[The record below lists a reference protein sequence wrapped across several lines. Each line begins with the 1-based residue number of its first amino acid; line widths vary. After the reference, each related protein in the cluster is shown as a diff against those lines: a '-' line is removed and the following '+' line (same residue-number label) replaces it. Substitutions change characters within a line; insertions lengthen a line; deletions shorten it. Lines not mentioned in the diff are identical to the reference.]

1 MKSLR
6 VSLCSVALALGTCLS
21 SAATAAH
28 PGWPDPILPNPPL
41 PALPDPI
48 HLIDHTVFDAAV
60 QDVIEA
66 AEEQAELIAHPDEI
80 FHDPPPKLHHD
91 HRSLRRSKADRFA
104 PAGISNAHVHAQGEW
119 MAEYK
124 YLVTFQEDNRA
135 GSSTID
141 DLATIPYTHDGI
153 TTNFGASPTQ
163 MTAEMHQIR
172 LMYGVS
178 DDLTIYT
185 VMNFPV
191 LTMDHIRGPGNP
203 TGGGPGSAFTT
214 HTSGIGDT
222 QFGALGNLIDSE
234 HDDLIINVGFSVP
247 TGDIFDTS
255 ANSTAGLL
263 ELPLEYPMRKGS
275 GTFNARPGITYRH
288 FEECSSFGVQ
298 YQGDH
303 PIGENYRDY
312 SVGDIYRLN
321 AWYSHLVGENIAL
334 SLRIENLW
342 RSNYDGADPQTPDA
356 LISTNVESFRGGYF
370 LNVGAG
376 VAIMHQGHLLNV
388 ELIPT
393 VYQNLEGIQLET
405 DWSLVASWSSTF

>member
-6 VSLCSVALALGTCLS
+6 VSLCTVGLALGTCLS
-21 SAATAAH
+21 SAASAAH
-28 PGWPDPILPNPPL
+28 PGWPDPVLPNPPL
-41 PALPDPI
+41 PAPI

-60 QDVIEA
+60 QDAIEL

-80 FHDPPPKLHHD
+80 FHDPPPAVRYDLGD
-91 HRSLRRSKADRFA
+91 VRRGKADRYA
-104 PAGISNAHVHAQGEW
+104 PAGLSGAYVNNQGEW
-119 MAEYK
+119 IAEYK
-124 YLVTFQEDNRA
+124 YLVSFKEDNRA

-163 MTAEMHQIR
+163 MTEELHVIR
-172 LMYGVS
+172 LTYGVS
-178 DDLTIYT
+178 DDLTLYS
-185 VMNFPV
+185 VMSFPV

-203 TGGGPGSAFTT
+203 TGGRPGSAFTT

-222 QFGALGNLIDSE
+222 LFGALGNLIDSDN
-234 HDDLIINVGFSVP
+234 DDLIIDVGFSVP
-247 TGDIFDTS
+247 TGDIFDTAS
-255 ANSTAGLL
+255 NSTAGLL
-263 ELPLEYPMRKGS
+263 DLPLEYPMRKGS

-288 FEECSSFGVQ
+288 YEECSSFGVQ

-312 SVGDIYRLN
+312 SVSDVYRIN
-321 AWYSHLVGENIAL
+321 AWYSHLIGDNIAL
-334 SLRIENLW
+334 SLRVENMW
-342 RSNYDGADPQTPDA
+342 RSNYDGADPDTPDA
-356 LISTNVESFRGGYF
+356 LISTNVETFRGGYF

-376 VAIMHQGHLLNV
+376 VAVLHRGHLLNV

-405 DWSLVASWSSTF
+405 DWSLVASWTSSF